1 MKRNNIM
8 LIIQTILMYLA
19 HLPLYIGL
27 ILVRMPSNENLD
39 KAIAI
44 LFLIGFILT
53 IVILPIALVNLIMA
67 LAGAFNKKDNPCKT
81 TMIVKLVLIPWY
93 IMNFLFCVLIFAGF
107 LNPFLFLFAPIVA
120 VILIFNTYILMLSTS
135 IFDIV
140 YSIRN
145 TIKNHLEI
153 NASLVFTNI
162 FLFCFCLD
170 IVGSIILYKKSKNI
184 KKIKHH

>member
-19 HLPLYIGL
+19 HLPIYIGL
-27 ILVRMPSNENLD
+27 ILVRLPYNESLD
-39 KAIAI
+39 NVIIK
-44 LFLIGFILT
+44 LFLIGIILT
-53 IVILPIALVNLIMA
+53 IVLLPIALVNLIMA
-67 LAGAFNKKDNPCKT
+67 LAGVFNKKDNPCKT

-93 IMNFLFCVLIFAGF
+93 IMNFLFCILIIAGF
-107 LNPFLFLFAPIVA
+107 LNPWLMLFAPLVA
-120 VILIFNTYILMLSTS
+120 AILIFNTYILMLSTS

-153 NASLVFTNI
+153 NASLVFTDI

-170 IVGSIILYKKSKNI
+170 IVGSIILYIKSKNI
-184 KKIKHH
+184 KIVKHH

>member
-19 HLPLYIGL
+19 HLPLYVGL

-39 KAIAI
+39 KTIAI

-53 IVILPIALVNLIMA
+53 IVILPIAIVNLIMA

-93 IMNFLFCVLIFAGF
+93 IMNFLFFVELIFSYCYF
-107 LNPFLFLFAPIVA
+107 SYHFIV
-120 VILIFNTYILMLSTS
+120 LTSQKYTPQKYNFFNT
-135 IFDIV
+135 
-140 YSIRN
+140 IR
-145 TIKNHLEI
+145 
-153 NASLVFTNI
+153 
-162 FLFCFCLD
+162 
-170 IVGSIILYKKSKNI
+170 
-184 KKIKHH
+184 